1 MTEQKLRDIQI
12 RLLAFEDFCDILIRV
27 SPVTPE
33 VAGVIIRNLDTQI
46 GRRFPAN
53 IPDGI
58 PGQAEKRAAY
68 TDAIENIKDRLGTRK
83 RVR

>member
-1 MTEQKLRDIQI
+1 MTEQELRDIKI
-12 RLLAFEDFCDILIRV
+12 RLLAFEDFCDILMRV

-33 VAGVIIRNLDTQI
+33 VAGIIIRNLDAQI
-46 GRRFPAN
+46 RRRFPAN

-68 TDAIENIKDRLGTRK
+68 ADAIKDIKK
-83 RVR
+83 RFRGRQRR

>member
-1 MTEQKLRDIQI
+1 MSGEQLRDLQT
-12 RLLAFEDFCDILIRV
+12 RLLALDDFCDILMRV

-33 VAGVIIRNLDTQI
+33 VAGIIIRNLDAQI
-46 GRRFPAN
+46 RRRFPAN

-68 TDAIENIKDRLGTRK
+68 TDAIKNFKKRLGSRQRT
-83 RVR
+83 